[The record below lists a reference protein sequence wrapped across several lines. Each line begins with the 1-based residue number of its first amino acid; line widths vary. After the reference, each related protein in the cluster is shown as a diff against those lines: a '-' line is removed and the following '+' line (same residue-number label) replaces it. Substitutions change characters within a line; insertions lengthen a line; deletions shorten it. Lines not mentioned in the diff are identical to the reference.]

1 MNFRMTINLTK
12 MSANGQV
19 VIPLEIRKLAKLKPS
34 AQFLVTNSGN
44 DIVLKHVTKDEV
56 LESIELRKKIER
68 GRKDIKE
75 GRYSKFDPKM
85 SFEEFDAL
93 MMS

>member
-1 MNFRMTINLTK
+1 MTINLTK

-19 VIPLEIRKLAKLKPS
+19 VIPSEIRKLAKLKPS

-44 DIVLKHVTKDEV
+44 DIVLKHVTKEEV

-75 GRYSKFDPKM
+75 GRYTKVDSSM
-85 SFEEFDAL
+85 SAEEVYAL
-93 MMS
+93 LMS